1 MERQSQRSRSAPA
14 ALICVG
20 LLALVVALG
29 GCSLFGGGDGSNTG
43 TTAKD
48 LRLAQ
53 VPWCDKPFVKFQDNG
68 TVNQPVLTDWAQVRD
83 QLNFTPYLPPTVPN
97 GTCLVLAGG
106 TIHDPIYGG
115 RMSITYQLPNGIPV
129 SFSEAPKRANLG
141 NALQCQLSATDTQ
154 VTICIG
160 AIANTTVTIAS
171 RQSQSDV
178 QQLFQSLQANVE
190 WVPVVTPTP
199 AATLPATA
207 TAGQ

>member
-1 MERQSQRSRSAPA
+1 SASA

-106 TIHDPIYGG
+106 TLPDPLYCG
-115 RMSITYQLPNGIPV
+115 RVKITPPPPHRIP
-129 SFSEAPKRANLG
+129 PPL
-141 NALQCQLSATDTQ
+141 
-154 VTICIG
+154 
-160 AIANTTVTIAS
+160 
-171 RQSQSDV
+171 
-178 QQLFQSLQANVE
+178 
-190 WVPVVTPTP
+190 TPP
-199 AATLPATA
+199 PH
-207 TAGQ
+207 